1 MDDQGGPSLLSAPD
15 PVGPPERA
23 GGVLARSPAWVLV
36 LVAVC
41 SVQFGGAL
49 AATLF
54 GRVGPTGAVTL
65 RLVLATLILLAVV
78 RPRVRG
84 IGRRTWLTVAGYGA
98 SLGLMNLSIYAAFS
112 RMELGAAVT
121 VEFCGPL
128 VLAAVLSKRVA
139 DGVAVGLAAVGVVLV
154 SGHQWADIF
163 RPAVLF
169 ALMAGAMWASYIL
182 LAARVSTLM
191 PRLDG
196 LAVGMTIATVLIAP
210 AGLVLHGRALVHG
223 PVLAIGLAVAVMS
236 SVLPYSLELVALR
249 RMPARVFGVLQST
262 EPALAALAGWA
273 VLSQSLTP
281 EQILGVAAVIGA
293 SVLVTL
299 GSRASTVQP
308 DPD

>member
-1 MDDQGGPSLLSAPD
+1 MPAAEPTGGA
-15 PVGPPERA
+15 
-23 GGVLARSPAWVLV
+23 LARSPAWVLV

-41 SVQFGGAL
+41 SVQFGGAF

-54 GRVGPTGAVTL
+54 ERVGSTGAVAL
-65 RLVLATLILLAVV
+65 RLVLATLILLVVV

-84 IGRRTWLTVAGYGA
+84 ISRRTWLTVVAYGA

-128 VLAAVLSKRVA
+128 VLAAVLSKRAA
-139 DGVAVGLAAVGVVLV
+139 DAAAVVLAAAGVVLV
-154 SGHQWADIF
+154 SGHQWSEIF
-163 RPAVLF
+163 RPAVGF

-196 LAVGMTIATVLIAP
+196 LAVGMAVATVIVAP
-210 AGLVLHGRALVHG
+210 AGLVLHGRDLLHL
-223 PVLAIGLAVAVMS
+223 PTLAVGVVVAVMS

-262 EPALAALAGWA
+262 EPALAAVAGFL
-273 VLSQSLTP
+273 VLSQHLTVP
-281 EQILGVAAVIGA
+281 QVLGVAAVVGA

-299 GSRASTVQP
+299 RSRGEAVQP

>member
-1 MDDQGGPSLLSAPD
+1 
-15 PVGPPERA
+15 
-23 GGVLARSPAWVLV
+23 VLV

-41 SVQFGGAL
+41 SVQFGGAF

-54 GRVGPTGAVTL
+54 GRVGATGAVAL
-65 RLVLATLILLAVV
+65 RLILATLILLMLV

-84 IGRRTWLTVAGYGA
+84 IGRRTWMTVAAYGA

-128 VLAAVLSKRVA
+128 VLAAALSKRAADAAAVA
-139 DGVAVGLAAVGVVLV
+139 LAAVGVVLV
-154 SGHQWADIF
+154 TGHQWSAIL

-182 LAARVSTLM
+182 LAARVSSLM

-196 LAVGMTIATVLIAP
+196 LAVGMTVATVLISP
-210 AGLVLHGRALVHG
+210 AGLVLHGPELVHG
-223 PVLAIGLAVAVMS
+223 SVLAVGLAVAVMS

-262 EPALAALAGWA
+262 EPALAALAGWL
-273 VLSQSLTP
+273 VLSQGLTLP
-281 EQILGVAAVIGA
+281 QIAGVAAVIGA

-299 GSRASTVQP
+299 RSRGETVQP
-308 DPD
+308 DAD

>member
-1 MDDQGGPSLLSAPD
+1 MPGPVP
-15 PVGPPERA
+15 A
-23 GGVLARSPAWVLV
+23 GLARSPAWVLV

-41 SVQFGGAL
+41 SVQFGGAF

-54 GRVGPTGAVTL
+54 ERVGATGAVSL
-65 RLVLATLILLAVV
+65 RLVLATLILLVVV

-84 IGRRTWLTVAGYGA
+84 IGGRTWLTVGAYGA

-128 VLAAVLSKRVA
+128 VLAAVLSKRA
-139 DGVAVGLAAVGVVLV
+139 GDAAAVVLAAAGVVLV
-154 SGHQWADIF
+154 SGHQWSDIF
-163 RPAVLF
+163 RPAVVF
-169 ALMAGAMWASYIL
+169 ALMAGAMWACYIL

-196 LAVGMTIATVLIAP
+196 LAVGMTFATVIVAP
-210 AGLVLHGRALVHG
+210 AGLVLHGQELVHA
-223 PVLAIGLAVAVMS
+223 PTVAVGLAVAVMS

-262 EPALAALAGWA
+262 EPALAALAGFL
-273 VLSQSLTP
+273 VLSQHLTLP
-281 EQILGVAAVIGA
+281 QVLGVAAVVGA

-299 GSRASTVQP
+299 RSRGDTVQP

>member
-1 MDDQGGPSLLSAPD
+1 VPGPAP
-15 PVGPPERA
+15 A
-23 GGVLARSPAWVLV
+23 GLARSPAWVLV

-41 SVQFGGAL
+41 SVQFGGAF

-54 GRVGPTGAVTL
+54 GRVGATGAVSL
-65 RLVLATLILLAVV
+65 RLVLATLILLVVV

-84 IGRRTWLTVAGYGA
+84 IGGRTWLTVAAYGA

-128 VLAAVLSKRVA
+128 VLAAVLSMRA
-139 DGVAVGLAAVGVVLV
+139 GDAAAVVLAAAGVVLV
-154 SGHQWADIF
+154 SGHQLSDIL
-163 RPAVLF
+163 RPAVVF
-169 ALMAGAMWASYIL
+169 ALIAGAMWACYIL

-196 LAVGMTIATVLIAP
+196 LAVGMTFATVIVAP
-210 AGLVLHGRALVHG
+210 AGLVLHGPELVHA
-223 PVLAIGLAVAVMS
+223 PTLAVGLAVAVMS

-262 EPALAALAGWA
+262 EPALAALAGLL
-273 VLSQSLTP
+273 VLSQHLTLP
-281 EQILGVAAVIGA
+281 QVLGVAAVVGA

-299 GSRASTVQP
+299 RSRADTVQP

>member
-1 MDDQGGPSLLSAPD
+1 M
-15 PVGPPERA
+15 
-23 GGVLARSPAWVLV
+23 LV

-41 SVQFGGAL
+41 SVQFGGAF

-54 GRVGPTGAVTL
+54 ERVGATGAVSL
-65 RLVLATLILLAVV
+65 RLVLATIILLVVV

-84 IGRRTWLTVAGYGA
+84 IGGRTWLTVAAYGA

-128 VLAAVLSKRVA
+128 VLAAVLSKRAGDWAAVA
-139 DGVAVGLAAVGVVLV
+139 LAALGVVLV
-154 SGHQWADIF
+154 SGHEWSDILQ
-163 RPAVLF
+163 PGVVF

-196 LAVGMTIATVLIAP
+196 LAVGMMFATVIVAP
-210 AGLVLHGRALVHG
+210 AGLVLHGPELLHG
-223 PVLAIGLAVAVMS
+223 PTLAVGLAVAVMS

-262 EPALAALAGWA
+262 EPALAALAGLL
-273 VLSQSLTP
+273 VLSQVLTSS
-281 EQILGVAAVIGA
+281 QVLGVAAVVAA

-299 GSRASTVQP
+299 RSRGETVQP